1 MEDKE
6 YKDVNP
12 FYCEEADG
20 DNVNHPKHYCNKSD
34 GIETIKIV
42 DHMVLGLKP
51 RAAVRIGNATKYM
64 DRFMGKNGAEDL
76 KKAIW
81 YLQDYVDH
89 YEEYNESDANG
100 AGCNN
105 G

>member
-1 MEDKE
+1 MDKE
-6 YKDVNP
+6 YKDVHP
-12 FYCEEADG
+12 FYCEAEPD
-20 DNVNHPKHYCNKSD
+20 DNVNHPKHYSNKPD

-64 DRFMGKNGAEDL
+64 DRFMSKNGVEDL

-89 YEEYNESDANG
+89 FEEYNDQ
-100 AGCNN
+100 
-105 G
+105 